1 MTLAPG
7 LLAHTGDLLPVDP
20 VPMVGLALAGAAYGE
35 AVMARR
41 RRGRLPITRRH
52 VAAFAAGLG
61 TVAVALSPP
70 LERMAAER
78 FAAHMLQHL
87 LLILVAAP
95 LVAAGR
101 PVRVIRG
108 AHPPARRRRTGRRLG
123 SRLRPLRVLAGH
135 PVVVWMAASA
145 GLWLWHSPAL
155 YGLALRH
162 EAVHAA
168 EHLTFF
174 AAFAW
179 FWTKVINAGRP
190 RTHTARRLSARPA
203 ALALTFA
210 TALASGALG
219 AVLTFAGAP
228 LYPEQAARAAAAGV
242 SPLEDQQ
249 LAGALMWMPP
259 GLVYLATMAV
269 LLVRWFADLDAH
281 TAETIPVP
289 LQDPVR

>member
-1 MTLAPG
+1 MTLTAA
-7 LLAHTGDLLPVDP
+7 LLAHAGLDLSVEP
-20 VPMVGLALAGAAYGE
+20 VPLVGLALAGAAYGR
-35 AVMARR
+35 AVVARR
-41 RRGRLPITRRH
+41 RRGRLPVGGRH
-52 VAAFAAGLG
+52 IAAFAAGLG

-70 LERMAAER
+70 LEHMAAER

-101 PVRVIRG
+101 PVKIIRG
-108 AHPPARRRRTGRRLG
+108 THPPGRRRRGQRRG
-123 SRLRPLRVLAGH
+123 SPLRQVRDLADH
-135 PVVVWMAASA
+135 PVVVWMAATA
-145 GLWLWHSPAL
+145 GLWVWHSPDL

-179 FWTKVINAGRP
+179 FWSKVTSAGRP
-190 RTHTARRLSARPA
+190 RAQTARRLGARPA

-219 AVLTFAGAP
+219 VVLTFAGAP
-228 LYPEQAARAAAAGV
+228 LYPEQAARAAAAGL

-281 TAETIPVP
+281 TRDPAGQVP
-289 LQDPVR
+289 